1 LAEFRRGLIHVRF
14 ASVTAAL
21 IGVAL
26 LTSSAFAGSRPAATY
41 KSSHITFTY
50 PSSWG
55 KSAASNVHSYSGS
68 LASSGYVSVSAAVG
82 VQRIASAHNFVV
94 AILAKMTFTK
104 SFQKKLKGNRALF
117 LKKFTQGIKG
127 TAAKVVSTGTG
138 KFAGQSK
145 ALEIQVLLNASG
157 IKTHDAFYVAIAKD
171 GKTCDMAIMVVA
183 DQSKWSTYSSAIAG
197 IAASS
202 SFH

>member
-1 LAEFRRGLIHVRF
+1 MRLVP
-14 ASVTAAL
+14 VTAAL

-26 LTSSAFAGSRPAATY
+26 LTSPALASSRPAATY

-55 KSAASNVHSYSGS
+55 KSAASSVQKNSGS
-68 LASSGYVSVSAAVG
+68 LSSSGYVKVSAAVG
-82 VQRIASAHNFVV
+82 VQRIVSTHNFAV

-117 LKKFTQGIKG
+117 LKKFEQGVKG
-127 TAAKVVSTGTG
+127 TAAKVVSSGTG

-157 IKTHDAFYVAIAKD
+157 IKTHDAFYVAIAND

-183 DQSKWSTYSSAIAG
+183 DQSKWSSYSSSIAA